1 MTTEAPEVIKDKETP
16 AAAPEGG
23 AQAGVQLPEFDLEP
37 EVESEVEAAVLAAH
51 TGKAKDQLEAE
62 IKAAKEAKKKEL
74 VETYKPLLDKATE
87 LRAIPENEGKTDD
100 ELLEM
105 AQAELE
111 KDAPADSTDTPK
123 LGEDFFGVGKKDAPK
138 GADGKPSTE
147 AEPVV
152 PEAFKP
158 LLERAKKITEDPLA
172 DIFFKAKEAGQVKDF
187 MDLLGRMTPDPD
199 TLSPEQL
206 KEMQV
211 RSYDPNITPEDL
223 AEVMEEFKEKKTYQ
237 KKEEV
242 SLFAAQMRQARE
254 NDLKLLEGNVTSK
267 ATASKESTAKAIQEA
282 EKELNGSYKG
292 QTFYGVEVTEEVA
305 RKVLNNIRQNGVS
318 FTRPDGAP
326 DVQKSI
332 QATLREEYFQDM
344 LQAAFERGLK
354 TATRKE
360 AIKRSKPLTGLRTRG
375 GIPKTQQRND
385 REEISEIIKQRVS
398 GGQKK

>member
-1 MTTEAPEVIKDKETP
+1 MATEAAEVIKDKETP

-74 VETYKPLLDKATE
+74 VETYKPLLDKATA
-87 LRAIPENEGKTDD
+87 LKALPENEGKTDD

-105 AQAELE
+105 AQSEIE
-111 KDAPADSTDTPK
+111 KAAPDGDDTPK
-123 LGEDFFGVGKKDAPK
+123 LGEDFFGVGAKAEKKDAQA
-138 GADGKPSTE
+138 GTKPT
-147 AEPVV
+147 AEFVV
-152 PEAFKP
+152 PDEYKP
-158 LLERAKKITEDPLA
+158 QWERAKKITEDPLA
-172 DIFFKAKEAGQVKDF
+172 DIYFKAKEAGQVKDF

-211 RSYDPNITPEDL
+211 RSYDPNITPDDL
-223 AEVMEEFKEKKTYQ
+223 VEVMEEFKEKKTYQ

-360 AIKRSKPLTGLRTRG
+360 AIKRSKPLTGLKTRG
-375 GIPKTQQRND
+375 GIPKTQQRNV
-385 REEISEIIKQRVS
+385 REEISEIIKQKVS

>member
-1 MTTEAPEVIKDKETP
+1 MATEAAEVIKDKETP
-16 AAAPEGG
+16 AAAPESG

-37 EVESEVEAAVLAAH
+37 EVESEVESAVLAAH

-74 VETYKPLLDKATE
+74 VETYKPLLDKANA
-87 LRAIPENEGKTDD
+87 LKALPENEGKTDD

-105 AQAELE
+105 AQAEIE
-111 KDAPADSTDTPK
+111 KGTPDGDDTPK
-123 LGEDFFGVGKKDAPK
+123 LGEDFFGVGAKAEKKDAQA
-138 GADGKPSTE
+138 GTKPATE
-147 AEPVV
+147 FVV
-152 PEAFKP
+152 PDEYKP
-158 LLERAKKITEDPLA
+158 QWERAKKITEDPLA
-172 DIFFKAKEAGQVKDF
+172 DIYFKAKEAGQVKDF

-211 RSYDPNITPEDL
+211 RSYDPNITPDDL

-360 AIKRSKPLTGLRTRG
+360 AIKRSKPLTGLKTRG
-375 GIPKTQQRND
+375 GIVKAPV
-385 REEISEIIKQRVS
+385 VS
-398 GGQKK
+398 RQERLEKAWKEKEGTKS